1 VISNQNVRA
10 AAAAYQEA
18 RQLTAA
24 TRASLFPTVTASA
37 GATRSRTGVST
48 TTGQTLRGAT
58 AVTTSDLSPEIGA
71 SWEPDLWGAVRR
83 QVEAD
88 KAAAQSS
95 AALLANAALSAQA
108 SLAVDY
114 FALRALDEEKR
125 LYDGEVEAYRR
136 SLDITKNQY
145 AAGTM
150 AQTNVITAE
159 TNLLTVEAE
168 DRDLGVMRAQNE
180 HAIALLIG
188 VPPAE
193 LTIAPKPFAS
203 TAPVAP
209 TDVPSTLLQRRP
221 DIAAAE
227 RAMKEENALIGVQVA
242 AYYPTLTLSA
252 SYGSTASALN
262 QLFEASTSFWSVGA
276 NAAET
281 LLDFG
286 ARRARVLEAK
296 AAYAQAVAQYR
307 ETVLTAFQG
316 VEDQLAALRIYESE
330 AGLRTEAEKAARLA
344 EQLTI
349 NQYKAGTVDY
359 TSVVTAQATALNAS
373 VSVIQLVEERQ
384 IASVTLIEDLGG
396 GWSTADLPSR

>member
-1 VISNQNVRA
+1 M
-10 AAAAYQEA
+10 
-18 RQLTAA
+18 
-24 TRASLFPTVTASA
+24 
-37 GATRSRTGVST
+37 
-48 TTGQTLRGAT
+48 
-58 AVTTSDLSPEIGA
+58 
-71 SWEPDLWGAVRR
+71 
-83 QVEAD
+83 
-88 KAAAQSS
+88 
-95 AALLANAALSAQA
+95 
-108 SLAVDY
+108 
-114 FALRALDEEKR
+114 
-125 LYDGEVEAYRR
+125 EAYRR